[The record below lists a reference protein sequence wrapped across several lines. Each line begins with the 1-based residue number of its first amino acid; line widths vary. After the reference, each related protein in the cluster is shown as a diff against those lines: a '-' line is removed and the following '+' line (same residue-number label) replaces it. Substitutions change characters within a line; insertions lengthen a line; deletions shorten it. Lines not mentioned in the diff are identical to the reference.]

1 MTTRDETDRDGT
13 TRDGGSASMT
23 AMKRAYL
30 TMERMQHRIDAYEQA
45 RSEPIA
51 VVGVGC
57 RFPGGVTDTD
67 AYWELLSGGTD
78 AIGEVPADRW
88 DVDAF
93 YDPEPRR
100 PGRTSTRWG
109 GFLDR
114 IDRFDHEFFGISR
127 REAVSMDP
135 QQRLVLEV
143 AWEALEDAGQAPHAL
158 AGSRTGVFLGI
169 CSNDYAGL
177 LFREPEDIT
186 AHASTGIAHSIASG
200 RLSYL
205 LDLRGPSVSV
215 DTACSSSL
223 VAVHQ
228 ACQNLRLGEC
238 DLAISGGVN
247 AVLSPEAA
255 ISFSQFPEMLADD
268 GRCKTFDAAANGFV
282 RSEGC
287 GVVVLKRLS
296 DALRDEDRVLAVI
309 RGSAVNQDGRS
320 SGLTAPNGA
329 AQRDL
334 FRRALAAGG
343 VDPQR
348 LGYIETHGAGTKL
361 GDPIEVAALAE
372 VYGRTEGAPLYLGA
386 VKTNLGH
393 LEAAAGI
400 AGLIK
405 AALCLDRGLI
415 PPNLHFGELNPH
427 ISFDGTTFA
436 VPTGLTPWPT
446 GEGTPRLAGVS
457 SFGFSGTNAHLILEQ
472 APERPAPGPDRR
484 RPLSVLALSAKSGSS
499 LLKLARRYQDRLA
512 TAEPEAAADL
522 CFSANTGRSHFP
534 HRLAAVGAS
543 PREIADRLADFVRD
557 DPAEGL
563 VPGPAGGAGTA
574 TGDTVFLFTGQG
586 PQRAGMARQLYETQ
600 PSFRRTLDR
609 CDEILRDVLPV
620 PLLSVLHPE
629 RPGPPAES
637 DLINTME
644 YAQPGLFA
652 VEYALAELWR
662 SWGVEP
668 AAVIGHSLGEYT
680 AACFAGAMS
689 LEDGLRLVAER
700 GRLLQRLAESGA
712 MAAVSAPVEEVAE
725 ELARYD
731 AALISVAA
739 VNGPA
744 NTTVS
749 GVREVVDAVCGT
761 FTARG
766 AEVKRL
772 RISTSSHSPLVE
784 PVLEPLRKALDE
796 VSFGA
801 PRIPLLS
808 NLTGRLWPWDEA
820 LDTGYWLR
828 HARQPVLFADGV
840 RALYDLGYRTF
851 LEIGPAPTLLGLV
864 REVLTGDDVRTLP
877 SLRPS
882 YDDWEVLL
890 GSLGRLYADGAEVD
904 WAGFD
909 RDYARSRAPLPHYPF
924 AATRCWHEPG
934 GGAPVTDRGAPAGAG
949 RARPGGARDNGGD
962 RPGGQRPG
970 PGRSTETR
978 TGEERRVDE
987 RRVEERPARQTAPHR
1002 IPGAPGR
1009 SAASGLPTA
1018 EELLR
1023 VPAGERV
1030 GTLVERL
1037 SSSVRTALGSRAATV
1052 DPDAPLSGL
1061 GLDSLMA
1068 VELRNEVQGRLGIK
1082 VTVAD
1087 FLKGATVR
1095 GLAEQVAGELAGRPA
1110 GQGTAGGGEVPTIRR
1125 VARAGDRTAELLA
1138 LLDQV
1143 SGDEAPGAR
1152 ASGGGAG
1159 APERAERADD

>member
-1 MTTRDETDRDGT
+1 MTTSDST
-13 TRDGGSASMT
+13 TRPAAPDDRSASMT
-23 AMKRAYL
+23 AMKRALL
-30 TMERMQHRIDAYEQA
+30 TMERMQQRIDAHERA
-45 RSEPIA
+45 RTEPIA
-51 VVGVGC
+51 IIGAGC
-57 RFPGGVTDTD
+57 RFPGGVGDPD
-67 AYWELLSGGTD
+67 SYWDLLTAGSD
-78 AIGEVPADRW
+78 AIGEIPPDRW
-88 DVDAF
+88 DVEAL
-93 YDPEPRR
+93 YDERPRT
-100 PGRTSTRWG
+100 PGRHSTRWG

-177 LFREPEDIT
+177 LFREPADIT
-186 AHASTGIAHSIASG
+186 AHASTGVAHSIASG

-238 DLAISGGVN
+238 DLAMAGGVN
-247 AVLSPEAA
+247 AVVSPDAA

-296 DALRDEDRVLAVI
+296 DAERDGDRVLAVI

-329 AQRDL
+329 AQREV
-334 FRRALAAGG
+334 FRHALAAAG
-343 VDPQR
+343 VGPDR

-372 VYGRTEGAPLYLGA
+372 VYGREEGEPLYLGA

-405 AALCLDRGLI
+405 AALCVERGLI
-415 PPNLHFGELNPH
+415 PANLHFGELNPH

-436 VPTGLTPWPT
+436 VPTALTPWPAAS
-446 GEGTPRLAGVS
+446 GPRTAGVS
-457 SFGFSGTNAHLILEQ
+457 SFGFSGTNAHLIVEQ
-472 APERPAPGPDRR
+472 APERPAAEPDGA
-484 RPLSVLALSAKSGSS
+484 RPLSVLALSAKSGGA

-512 TAEPEAAADL
+512 TAGPLDAPDL

-534 HRLAAVGAS
+534 HRLAAVGSCAG
-543 PREIADRLADFVRD
+543 ELADRLADFVRD
-557 DPAEGL
+557 DAGEGL
-563 VPGPAGGAGTA
+563 LLGTA
-574 TGDTVFLFTGQG
+574 RDAGPGTAAEPVFLFTGQG
-586 PQRAGMARQLYETQ
+586 PQRAGMARQLFETQ
-600 PSFRRTLDR
+600 PSFRRTLEQ
-609 CDEILRDVLPV
+609 CDEILRDVLPA
-620 PLLSVLHPE
+620 PLLSAVY
-629 RPGPPAES
+629 PASEA
-637 DLINTME
+637 DGELINTME
-644 YAQPGLFA
+644 FAQPGLFA

-668 AAVIGHSLGEYT
+668 AAVVGHSLGEYT
-680 AACFAGAMS
+680 AACFAGAMP

-700 GRLLQRLAESGA
+700 GRLLQRLADAGA
-712 MAAVSAPVEEVAE
+712 MAAVSAPVEEVAAE
-725 ELARYD
+725 VARHD
-731 AALISVAA
+731 AALVAVAA

-749 GVREVVDAVCGT
+749 GVREVVDAICEV

-766 AEVKRL
+766 AEVRRL

-784 PVLEPLRKALDE
+784 PVLEPLRTALE
-796 VSFGA
+796 KVAFGA
-801 PRIPLLS
+801 PRLPLVS
-808 NLTGRLWPWDEA
+808 NLTGRLWPWDRP
-820 LDTGYWLR
+820 LDTDYWLG

-840 RALYDLGYRTF
+840 RSLYELGYRTF
-851 LEIGPAPTLLGLV
+851 LEVGPAPTLLGLV
-864 REVLTGDDVRTLP
+864 REVLTGDDVLMLP
-877 SLRPS
+877 SLRPKF
-882 YDDWEVLL
+882 DDWEVLL
-890 GSLGRLYADGAEVD
+890 GSLGRLYVEGAEVD

-909 RDYARSRAPLPHYPF
+909 RDYARARTPLPHYPF
-924 AATRCWHEPG
+924 AATRCWHEPSG
-934 GGAPVTDRGAPAGAG
+934 EVTEVRAPRPGRPDRADRTVRRAPAPRTA
-949 RARPGGARDNGGD
+949 D
-962 RPGGQRPG
+962 RP
-970 PGRSTETR
+970 
-978 TGEERRVDE
+978 RRE
-987 RRVEERPARQTAPHR
+987 QPAPP
-1002 IPGAPGR
+1002 PGAPGR
-1009 SAASGLPTA
+1009 AAAGALPTA
-1018 EELLR
+1018 EELAR
-1023 VPAGERV
+1023 VPAERRV
-1030 GTLVERL
+1030 ETLVAGL
-1037 SSSVRTALGSRAATV
+1037 TAGVRTALGSRAAAV
-1052 DPDAPLSGL
+1052 DPDAPLSAL

-1068 VELRNEVQGRLGIK
+1068 VELRNEIQARLGVK

-1095 GLAEQVAGELAGRPA
+1095 SLAGQVVGELAAAPGPERAEDSAP
-1110 GQGTAGGGEVPTIRR
+1110 IRR
-1125 VARAGDRTAELLA
+1125 AARAGDRDAELLA

-1143 SGDEAPGAR
+1143 TGET
-1152 ASGGGAG
+1152 
-1159 APERAERADD
+1159 ERSDG

>member
-1 MTTRDETDRDGT
+1 MTTHDDT
-13 TRDGGSASMT
+13 TRPATPAPDDRSASMT

-30 TMERMQHRIDAYEQA
+30 TMERMQHRIDAHERA
-45 RSEPIA
+45 RTEPIA

-57 RFPGGVTDTD
+57 RFPGGVGDPD
-67 AYWELLSGGTD
+67 AYWELLTAGTD
-78 AIGEVPADRW
+78 AIGEIPADRW
-88 DVDAF
+88 DVDAY
-93 YDPEPRR
+93 YDERPRT
-100 PGRTSTRWG
+100 PGRHSTRWG

-177 LFREPEDIT
+177 VFREPADIT
-186 AHASTGIAHSIASG
+186 AHASTGVAHSIASG

-238 DLAISGGVN
+238 DLAMAGGVN
-247 AVLSPEAA
+247 AVVSPDAA

-287 GVVVLKRLS
+287 GIVVLKRLS
-296 DALRDEDRVLAVI
+296 DAQRDGDRVLAVI

-329 AQRDL
+329 AQREV
-334 FRRALAAGG
+334 FRHALAAAGIG
-343 VDPQR
+343 PER

-372 VYGRTEGAPLYLGA
+372 VYGRAEGAPLYLGA

-405 AALCLDRGLI
+405 AVLCVDRGLI

-436 VPTGLTPWPT
+436 VPTAPTPWPD
-446 GEGTPRLAGVS
+446 GAGPRTAGVS
-457 SFGFSGTNAHLILEQ
+457 SFGFSGTNAHLIVEQ
-472 APERPAPGPDRR
+472 APRRPSAEPDGS
-484 RPLSVLALSAKSGSS
+484 RPLSVLALSAKSGGA

-512 TAEPEAAADL
+512 AAGPQAAPDL
-522 CFSANTGRSHFP
+522 CFSAGTGRSHFP

-543 PREIADRLADFVRD
+543 AGDLADRLADFVRD
-557 DPAEGL
+557 DPGEGL
-563 VPGPAGGAGTA
+563 LLGTARGDGPGGAEP
-574 TGDTVFLFTGQG
+574 VFLFTGQG
-586 PQRAGMARQLYETQ
+586 PQRAGMARQLFETQ
-600 PSFRRTLDR
+600 PSFRRTLER
-609 CDEILRDVLPV
+609 CDEILRDVLPA
-620 PLLSVLHPE
+620 PLLSAVY
-629 RPGPPAES
+629 PAS
-637 DLINTME
+637 AADAGLIDTME
-644 YAQPGLFA
+644 FAQPGLFA

-668 AAVIGHSLGEYT
+668 AAVVGHSLGEYT
-680 AACFAGAMS
+680 AACFAGAMP

-712 MAAVSAPVEEVAE
+712 MAAISAPAEEVAAE
-725 ELARYD
+725 VARHD
-731 AALISVAA
+731 AALVAVAA

-749 GVREVVDAVCGT
+749 GVREVVDALCEA

-766 AEVKRL
+766 AEVRRL

-784 PVLEPLRKALDE
+784 PVLEPLRTALE
-796 VSFGA
+796 KVVFGA
-801 PRIPLLS
+801 PRLPLVS
-808 NLTGRLWPWDEA
+808 NLTGGLWPWDRP
-820 LDTGYWLR
+820 LDTEYWLG

-840 RALYDLGYRTF
+840 RSLHELGYRTF
-851 LEIGPAPTLLGLV
+851 LEVGPAPTLLGLV
-864 REVLTGDDVRTLP
+864 REVLTGDDVLMLP
-877 SLRPS
+877 SLRPK

-890 GSLGRLYADGAEVD
+890 GSLGRLYVEGAEVD

-909 RDYARSRAPLPHYPF
+909 RDYARARTPLPHYPF
-924 AATRCWHEPG
+924 AATRCWHEPSG
-934 GGAPVTDRGAPAGAG
+934 EATAVRTTRRDPARAG
-949 RARPGGARDNGGD
+949 RPD
-962 RPGGQRPG
+962 RPERP
-970 PGRSTETR
+970 
-978 TGEERRVDE
+978 ERRE
-987 RRVEERPARQTAPHR
+987 RAERTAERPAPL
-1002 IPGAPGR
+1002 PGAPGR
-1009 SAASGLPTA
+1009 AAASALPTA
-1018 EELLR
+1018 EELLKAPAEQR
-1023 VPAGERV
+1023 VD
-1030 GTLVERL
+1030 TLVAGL
-1037 SSSVRTALGSRAATV
+1037 TAGVRTALGSRAATV
-1052 DPDAPLSGL
+1052 DADAPLSGL

-1068 VELRNEVQGRLGIK
+1068 VELRNEIQGRLGVK

-1095 GLAEQVAGELAGRPA
+1095 SLAEQVVAGLAA
-1110 GQGTAGGGEVPTIRR
+1110 GSGPEQADEDATIRR
-1125 VARAGDRTAELLA
+1125 VARSADHDAELLA

-1143 SGDEAPGAR
+1143 TGET
-1152 ASGGGAG
+1152 
-1159 APERAERADD
+1159 ERSDG

>member
-1 MTTRDETDRDGT
+1 MTTRDSSTPDSETTDSDTTDAVARDDR
-13 TRDGGSASMT
+13 SASMT

-30 TMERMQHRIDAYEQA
+30 TMERMQRRIDAFERA

-51 VVGVGC
+51 IVGAGC
-57 RFPGGVTDTD
+57 RFPGGVTDPD
-67 AYWELLSGGTD
+67 SYWELLSSGTD
-78 AIGEVPADRW
+78 TIGEVPADRW

-93 YDPEPRR
+93 YDEEPRR

-109 GFLDR
+109 GFLDH
-114 IDRFDHEFFGISR
+114 IDRFDHDFFGISR

-169 CSNDYAGL
+169 CSTDYAGL

-238 DLAISGGVN
+238 DLAIGGGVN
-247 AVLSPEAA
+247 AVLSPDAA
-255 ISFSQFPEMLADD
+255 ISFSQFPEMLAAD
-268 GRCKTFDAAANGFV
+268 GRCKTFDASANGFV

-296 DALRDEDRVLAVI
+296 DAVRDGDRVLAVI
-309 RGSAVNQDGRS
+309 RASAVNQDGRS

-329 AQRDL
+329 AQREL
-334 FRRALAAGG
+334 FRRTLAAGD
-343 VDPQR
+343 VDPGE

-361 GDPIEVAALAE
+361 GDPIEVSALAE
-372 VYGRTEGAPLYLGA
+372 VYGRAQGAPLYLGA

-405 AALCLDRGLI
+405 AALCVDRGLI

-427 ISFDGTTFA
+427 ISFEGTTFA
-436 VPTGLTPWPT
+436 VPSGGLTPWPT
-446 GEGTPRLAGVS
+446 DGGPRLAGVS

-472 APERPAPGPDRR
+472 APERPAPEADLR
-484 RPLSVLALSAKSGSS
+484 RPRSVLALSAKSDTA

-512 TAEPEAAADL
+512 AAEPGAAADL

-534 HRLAAVGAS
+534 HRLAAVGATAG
-543 PREIADRLADFVRD
+543 ELADRLADFVRD
-557 DPAEGL
+557 DPGEGL
-563 VPGPAGGAGTA
+563 VAGRADGAA
-574 TGDTVFLFTGQG
+574 TSDPVFLFTGQG

-600 PSFRRTLDR
+600 PAFRRILDQ
-609 CDEILRDVLPV
+609 CDEILRDVLPA
-620 PLLSVLHPE
+620 PLLSVLHPDAPRHSASADPE
-629 RPGPPAES
+629 
-637 DLINTME
+637 LINTME

-700 GRLLQRLAESGA
+700 GRLLQQLAESGA

-731 AALISVAA
+731 AALVSVAA

-749 GVREVVDAVCGT
+749 GVREVVDAVRAAFAT
-761 FTARG
+761 RG
-766 AEVKRL
+766 VEVKRL

-784 PVLEPLRKALDE
+784 PVLEPLRVALDK
-796 VSFGA
+796 VPFGP

-808 NLTGRLWPWDEA
+808 NLTGRLLPWDEP
-820 LDTGYWLR
+820 LDTEYWLR

-840 RALYDLGYRTF
+840 RALYELGHRTF
-851 LEIGPAPTLLGLV
+851 LETGPAPTLLGLV
-864 REVLTGDDVRTLP
+864 REVLPGDDVVLLP
-877 SLRPS
+877 SLRPG
-882 YDDWEVLL
+882 YEDWEILL
-890 GSLGRLYADGAEVD
+890 GSLGRLYADGADVD

-909 RDYARSRAPLPHYPF
+909 RDYARSRTPLPRYPF
-924 AATRCWHEPG
+924 APTRCWHEPS
-934 GGAPVTDRGAPAGAG
+934 GGAAPAGRRSPARFGPADPDGAPRRATRSTG
-949 RARPGGARDNGGD
+949 RPVDRPAARPE
-962 RPGGQRPG
+962 PQR
-970 PGRSTETR
+970 
-978 TGEERRVDE
+978 V
-987 RRVEERPARQTAPHR
+987 
-1002 IPGAPGR
+1002 PGAPGR
-1009 SAASGLPTA
+1009 AAASGLPTA

-1023 VPAGERV
+1023 VPADERAAA
-1030 GTLVERL
+1030 LVTRL
-1037 SSSVRTALGSRAATV
+1037 TAGVRAALGSRAATV
-1052 DPDAPLSGL
+1052 DPDTPLAGL

-1068 VELRNEVQGRLGIK
+1068 VELRNEIQGRLGVK

-1095 GLAEQVAGELAGRPA
+1095 SLAEQVAGELAGEPAARPDGPARDGA
-1110 GQGTAGGGEVPTIRR
+1110 GAEPAIRR
-1125 VARAGDRTAELLA
+1125 AARSGDRTAELLA

-1143 SGDEAPGAR
+1143 SAESAE
-1152 ASGGGAG
+1152 SAG
-1159 APERAERADD
+1159 APAGAERTDD

>member
-1 MTTRDETDRDGT
+1 MTTREESTGTVTGTAAPDDR
-13 TRDGGSASMT
+13 SASMA

-30 TMERMQHRIDAYEQA
+30 TMERMQHRIDAYERA
-45 RSEPIA
+45 RTEPVA
-51 VVGVGC
+51 VIGVGC
-57 RFPGGVTDTD
+57 RFPGGVGDPD
-67 AYWELLSGGTD
+67 AYWELLASGTD
-78 AIGEVPADRW
+78 AIGEIPADRW

-93 YDPEPRR
+93 YDERPRT
-100 PGRTSTRWG
+100 PGRHSTRWG

-177 LFREPEDIT
+177 LFREPADIT
-186 AHASTGIAHSIASG
+186 AHAGTGVAHSIASG

-238 DLAISGGVN
+238 DLAMAGGVN
-247 AVLSPEAA
+247 AVVSPDAA

-296 DALRDEDRVLAVI
+296 DARRDGDRVLAVI

-329 AQRDL
+329 AQREV
-334 FRRALAAGG
+334 FRAALAAAG
-343 VDPQR
+343 VRPEQV
-348 LGYIETHGAGTKL
+348 GYIETHGAGTKL

-372 VYGRTEGAPLYLGA
+372 VYGRAEGEPLHLGA

-405 AALCLDRGLI
+405 AVLCVERGLI

-427 ISFDGTTFA
+427 ISFDGTGFR
-436 VPTGLTPWPT
+436 VPTGLTPWP
-446 GEGTPRLAGVS
+446 EGARRRVAGVS
-457 SFGFSGTNAHLILEQ
+457 SFGFSGTNAHLIVEQ
-472 APERPAPGPDRR
+472 APERPAAEPDGA
-484 RPLSVLALSAKSGSS
+484 RPLSVLALSAKSGGA

-512 TAEPEAAADL
+512 AAGPQAAPDL
-522 CFSANTGRSHFP
+522 CYSANTGRSHFP
-534 HRLAAVGAS
+534 HRLAAVGATAG
-543 PREIADRLADFVRD
+543 EIADRLADFVRD
-557 DPAEGL
+557 GPGEGL
-563 VPGPAGGAGTA
+563 HLGTA
-574 TGDTVFLFTGQG
+574 RGDGRGATAEPVFLFTGQG
-586 PQRAGMARQLYETQ
+586 PQRAGMARQLFETQ
-600 PSFRRTLDR
+600 PSFRRTLER
-609 CDEILRDVLPV
+609 CEEILRDVLPT
-620 PLLSVLHPE
+620 PLLSAVY
-629 RPGPPAES
+629 PAAAADGE
-637 DLINTME
+637 LINTME

-668 AAVIGHSLGEYT
+668 AAVVGHSLGEYT
-680 AACFAGAMS
+680 AACFAGAMP

-700 GRLLQRLAESGA
+700 GRLLQRLAGSGA
-712 MAAVSAPVEEVAE
+712 MAAVCAPAEEVAA
-725 ELARYD
+725 ELAGHD
-731 AALISVAA
+731 AALVSVAA

-749 GVREVVDAVCGT
+749 GVREVVDAVCAA

-766 AEVKRL
+766 AEVRRL

-784 PVLEPLRKALDE
+784 PVLEPLRAALE
-796 VSFGA
+796 KVSFGA
-801 PRIPLLS
+801 PRLPLVS
-808 NLTGRLWPWDEA
+808 NLTGRAWPWDRP
-820 LDTGYWLR
+820 LDTGYWLD

-840 RALYDLGYRTF
+840 RSLYGLGHRTF
-851 LEIGPAPTLLGLV
+851 LEVGPAPTLLGLV
-864 REVLTGDDVRTLP
+864 REVLTGDDVLMLP
-877 SLRPS
+877 SLRPT
-882 YDDWEVLL
+882 YDDWGILL
-890 GSLGRLYADGAEVD
+890 GSLGRLYAEGAEVD
-904 WAGFD
+904 WAAFD
-909 RDYARSRAPLPHYPF
+909 RDYARTRAPLPHYPF
-924 AATRCWHEPG
+924 AATRCWHEPSG
-934 GGAPVTDRGAPAGAG
+934 GTTPVRRVRDEPATRRERPERIPG
-949 RARPGGARDNGGD
+949 RAERA
-962 RPGGQRPG
+962 
-970 PGRSTETR
+970 
-978 TGEERRVDE
+978 ERRQD
-987 RRVEERPARQTAPHR
+987 P
-1002 IPGAPGR
+1002 PGAPGR
-1009 SAASGLPTA
+1009 AAASALPTA

-1023 VPAGERV
+1023 APAEERAEAV
-1030 GTLVERL
+1030 VAGL
-1037 SSSVRTALGSRAATV
+1037 SAAVRTALGSRAATV
-1052 DPDAPLSGL
+1052 DADAPLSGL

-1068 VELRNEVQGRLGIK
+1068 VELRNEIQGRLGVK

-1087 FLKGATVR
+1087 FLKGASVR
-1095 GLAEQVAGELAGRPA
+1095 SLAEQVAGELAAGPA
-1110 GQGTAGGGEVPTIRR
+1110 PERGGDTATIRR
-1125 VARAGDRTAELLA
+1125 VARAADRDAELLA

-1143 SGDEAPGAR
+1143 TGEK
-1152 ASGGGAG
+1152 
-1159 APERAERADD
+1159 ERADG

>member
-1 MTTRDETDRDGT
+1 MTTHEDT
-13 TRDGGSASMT
+13 TRGDTPEERSGSMT

-30 TMERMQHRIDAYEQA
+30 TMERMQRRIDDHERA

-51 VVGVGC
+51 IVGVGC
-57 RFPGGVTDTD
+57 RFPGGVTDPES
-67 AYWELLSGGTD
+67 YWELLSAGTD
-78 AIGEVPADRW
+78 TIGEIPADRW

-93 YDPEPRR
+93 YDEQPRT
-100 PGRTSTRWG
+100 PGRHSTRWG

-143 AWEALEDAGQAPHAL
+143 AWEALEDAGQAPTAL

-177 LFREPEDIT
+177 LFREPQDIT

-238 DLAISGGVN
+238 DLAMAGGVN
-247 AVLSPEAA
+247 AVISPDAA

-268 GRCKTFDAAANGFV
+268 GRCKTFDASANGFV

-296 DALRDEDRVLAVI
+296 DARRDGNRVLAVI

-329 AQRDL
+329 AQREV
-334 FRRALAAGG
+334 FRRALAAAG
-343 VDPQR
+343 VGPER
-348 LGYIETHGAGTKL
+348 IGYIETHGAGTKL

-372 VYGRTEGAPLYLGA
+372 VYGRPEGAPLHLGA

-405 AALCLDRGLI
+405 AALCVDRGQI
-415 PPNLHFGELNPH
+415 PANLHFGELNPH

-436 VPTGLTPWPT
+436 VPTALTPWPSD
-446 GEGTPRLAGVS
+446 GARRLAGVS
-457 SFGFSGTNAHLILEQ
+457 SFGFSGTNAHLIVEQ
-472 APERPAPGPDRR
+472 APEHPAAAPEDG
-484 RPLSVLALSAKSGSS
+484 RPLSVLALSAKSGSA

-512 TAEPEAAADL
+512 TAGPETAADL

-543 PREIADRLADFVRD
+543 PGELAERLADFVRD
-557 DPAEGL
+557 DPGEGL
-563 VPGPAGGAGTA
+563 LLGRPEGATASGPGPAAEP
-574 TGDTVFLFTGQG
+574 VFLFTGQG

-600 PSFRRTLDR
+600 PLFRRTLDA
-609 CDEILRDVLPV
+609 CDEILRDVLPA
-620 PLLSVLHPE
+620 PLLSALY
-629 RPGPPAES
+629 PASAADGE
-637 DLINTME
+637 LINTME
-644 YAQPGLFA
+644 FAQPGLFA
-652 VEYALAELWR
+652 VEFALAGLWR

-680 AACFAGAMS
+680 AACFAGALS

-712 MAAVSAPVEEVAE
+712 MAAISAPADEVTA
-725 ELARYD
+725 ELARHD
-731 AALISVAA
+731 AALVAVAA

-749 GVREVVDAVCGT
+749 GVREVVEAVCEA

-766 AEVKRL
+766 AEVRRL

-784 PVLEPLRKALDE
+784 PVLEPLRTALE
-796 VSFGA
+796 KVPFGA
-801 PRIPLLS
+801 PAIPLLS
-808 NLTGRLWPWDEA
+808 NLTGALWPWDRP
-820 LDTGYWLR
+820 LDTDYWLR

-840 RALYDLGYRTF
+840 RALYGLGYRTF
-851 LEIGPAPTLLGLV
+851 LEVGPAPTLLGLV
-864 REVLTGDDVRTLP
+864 REVLTGDDVLMLP
-877 SLRPS
+877 SLRPK

-890 GSLGRLYADGAEVD
+890 GSLGRLYVEGAEVD

-909 RDYARSRAPLPHYPF
+909 RDHARARTALPHYPF
-924 AATRCWHEPG
+924 AATRCWHEPSG
-934 GGAPVTDRGAPAGAG
+934 DGGATTAARRSPQPA
-949 RARPGGARDNGGD
+949 ARPTGPAART
-962 RPGGQRPG
+962 
-970 PGRSTETR
+970 GRTAPTR
-978 TGEERRVDE
+978 TAPTRTAPT
-987 RRVEERPARQTAPHR
+987 RVESTRTAPTRTVPARQL
-1002 IPGAPGR
+1002 PGAPGR
-1009 SAASGLPTA
+1009 AAASALPTA
-1018 EELLR
+1018 EELLGL
-1023 VPAGERV
+1023 PAEQRIEA
-1030 GTLVERL
+1030 LVTGL
-1037 SSSVRTALGSRAATV
+1037 TAGVRTALGSRGSAV
-1052 DPDAPLSGL
+1052 DADAPLSGL

-1068 VELRNEVQGRLGIK
+1068 VELRNEIQGRLGVK

-1095 GLAEQVAGELAGRPA
+1095 SLALQVVEGLAAAGPGTAAGEEA
-1110 GQGTAGGGEVPTIRR
+1110 TAIRR
-1125 VARAGDRTAELLA
+1125 VARATDRTAESTTDRTPASTTDVTAELLA
-1138 LLDQV
+1138 LLEQV
-1143 SGDEAPGAR
+1143 TQES
-1152 ASGGGAG
+1152 
-1159 APERAERADD
+1159 ERVDD

>member
-1 MTTRDETDRDGT
+1 MTTHEDT
-13 TRDGGSASMT
+13 TRAGTPGTPGAAGSPDSPEGRTAPAA

-30 TMERMQHRIDAYEQA
+30 TMERMQRRIDAYERE

-57 RFPGGVTDTD
+57 RFPGGANGPD
-67 AYWELLSGGTD
+67 AYWELLAAGTD
-78 AIGEVPADRW
+78 TIGEVPPDRW
-88 DVDAF
+88 DVEEF
-93 YDPEPRR
+93 YDERPRT
-100 PGRTSTRWG
+100 PGRHSSRWG
-109 GFLDR
+109 GFLDH

-143 AWEALEDAGQAPHAL
+143 AWEALENAGQAPHAL

-186 AHASTGIAHSIASG
+186 AHAGTGIAHSIASG

-238 DLAISGGVN
+238 DLAMAGGVN
-247 AVLSPEAA
+247 AVISPDAA

-268 GRCKTFDAAANGFV
+268 GRCKTFDARANGFV

-296 DALRDEDRVLAVI
+296 DARRDGDRVLAVI

-329 AQRDL
+329 AQREV
-334 FRRALAAGG
+334 FRRALASAGVG
-343 VDPQR
+343 PER

-372 VYGRTEGAPLYLGA
+372 VYGRAEGAPLYLGA

-405 AALCLDRGLI
+405 AALCVDRGLI

-427 ISFDGTTFA
+427 ISFEGTTFA
-436 VPTGLTPWPT
+436 VPSGLTPWPADA
-446 GEGTPRLAGVS
+446 GPRTAGVS
-457 SFGFSGTNAHLILEQ
+457 SFGFSGTNAHLIVEQ
-472 APERPAPGPDRR
+472 APRWPESGRPEPAGDGA
-484 RPLSVLALSAKSGSS
+484 RPLSVLALSAKSRTA

-512 TAEPEAAADL
+512 HAAPEAAADL
-522 CFSANTGRSHFP
+522 CFSAGTGRSHFP

-543 PREIADRLADFVRD
+543 AGDLADRLADFVRD
-557 DPAEGL
+557 DAGEGL
-563 VPGPAGGAGTA
+563 LVGPHGGAAAPGSGPAAEP
-574 TGDTVFLFTGQG
+574 VFLFTGQG

-600 PSFRRTLDR
+600 PSFRRTLDL
-609 CDEILRDVLPV
+609 CDEILRGVLPA
-620 PLLSVLHPE
+620 PLLSALY
-629 RPGPPAES
+629 PAS
-637 DLINTME
+637 AADAALIDTME
-644 YAQPGLFA
+644 FAQPGLFA
-652 VEYALAELWR
+652 VEYALAGLWR

-668 AAVIGHSLGEYT
+668 AAVLGHSLGEYT
-680 AACFAGAMS
+680 AACFAGAMP

-700 GRLLQRLAESGA
+700 GRLLQRLADAGS
-712 MAAVSAPVEEVAE
+712 MAAVSAPVEEVAA
-725 ELARYD
+725 ELARHD
-731 AALISVAA
+731 PATIAIAA

-749 GVREVVDAVCGT
+749 GVREVVDAVREV
-761 FTARG
+761 FAARG
-766 AEVKRL
+766 VEVRRL

-784 PVLEPLRKALDE
+784 PVLEPLRIALE
-796 VSFGA
+796 KVVFGP
-801 PRIPLLS
+801 PRLPLLS
-808 NLTGRLWPWDEA
+808 NLTGRLWPWDRP
-820 LDTGYWLR
+820 LDTGYWLG

-840 RALYDLGYRTF
+840 RALHGLGHRTF
-851 LEIGPAPTLLGLV
+851 LEVGPAPTLLGLV
-864 REVLTGDDVRTLP
+864 REVLTGDDVLLLP
-877 SLRPS
+877 SLRPK
-882 YDDWEVLL
+882 YDDWEILL
-890 GSLGRLYADGAEVD
+890 GSLGRLYVEGAEVD

-909 RDYARSRAPLPHYPF
+909 RDHARSRTPLPHYPF
-924 AATRCWHEPG
+924 AATRLWHEPG
-934 GGAPVTDRGAPAGAG
+934 GDGPGAAGARRPAARTAGG
-949 RARPGGARDNGGD
+949 RTAT
-962 RPGGQRPG
+962 G
-970 PGRSTETR
+970 PGVGPAAGR
-978 TGEERRVDE
+978 TAERAGR
-987 RRVEERPARQTAPHR
+987 ERPARH
-1002 IPGAPGR
+1002 PGTPGR
-1009 SAASGLPTA
+1009 AAAASALPTA
-1018 EELLR
+1018 EELRQTPAERR
-1023 VPAGERV
+1023 VD
-1030 GTLVERL
+1030 TLVAGL
-1037 SSSVRTALGSRAATV
+1037 TAGVRTALGSRTATV
-1052 DPDAPLSGL
+1052 DADAPLSGL

-1068 VELRNEVQGRLGIK
+1068 VELRNEIRARLGVT

-1095 GLAEQVAGELAGRPA
+1095 SLAEQVAGALEAGAEQGPA
-1110 GQGTAGGGEVPTIRR
+1110 IRR
-1125 VARAGDRTAELLA
+1125 VARAADRPEEGAAGGAAADSAELLA
-1138 LLDQV
+1138 LLEQV
-1143 SGDEAPGAR
+1143 TGESAGAR
-1152 ASGGGAG
+1152 NGT
-1159 APERAERADD
+1159 ERAGE

>member
-1 MTTRDETDRDGT
+1 MTTRPTSTQDSSTGDST
-13 TRDGGSASMT
+13 TRDGTARGGGPASMT
-23 AMKRAYL
+23 AMKRAVL
-30 TMERMQHRIDAYEQA
+30 TMERMQRRIDAYEQA

-51 VVGVGC
+51 IVGVGC
-57 RFPGGVTDTD
+57 RFPGGVTDPES
-67 AYWELLSGGTD
+67 YWELLSGGTD
-78 AIGEVPADRW
+78 AIGEIPPDRW

-93 YDPEPRR
+93 YDEEPRR
-100 PGRTSTRWG
+100 PGRSSTRWG
-109 GFLDR
+109 GFLDH

-186 AHASTGIAHSIASG
+186 AHASTGVAHSIASG

-255 ISFSQFPEMLADD
+255 ISFSQFPEMLAAD

-296 DALRDEDRVLAVI
+296 DALRDDDRVLAVI

-334 FRRALAAGG
+334 FHRALAAGG
-343 VDPQR
+343 TDPRR
-348 LGYIETHGAGTKL
+348 LGYIETHGAGTRL

-372 VYGRTEGAPLYLGA
+372 VYGREEGSPLYLGA

-405 AALCLDRGLI
+405 AALCVDRGLI

-427 ISFDGTTFA
+427 ISFDRTTFA
-436 VPTGLTPWPT
+436 VPTRLTPWPT
-446 GEGTPRLAGVS
+446 GAGPADGESSDEGPIDGGPADGGRRLAAVS

-472 APERPAPGPDRR
+472 APERPVPEPDAR
-484 RPLSVLALSAKSGSS
+484 RPLSVLALSAKSGTS
-499 LLKLARRYQDRLA
+499 LLKLARRYQDRLS
-512 TAEPEAAADL
+512 AADPGAVADL
-522 CFSANTGRSHFP
+522 CFAANTGRSHFP
-534 HRLAAVGAS
+534 HRLAAVGAGA
-543 PREIADRLADFVRD
+543 REIADRLADFVRD
-557 DPAEGL
+557 DPGDGL
-563 VPGPAGGAGTA
+563 ALGRADGGGAA
-574 TGDTVFLFTGQG
+574 AGDAVFLFTGQG

-609 CDEILRDVLPV
+609 CDEILRDVLPSS
-620 PLLSVLHPE
+620 LLSAVHPG
-629 RPGPPAES
+629 RPGAAADG
-637 DLINTME
+637 DLIDTME

-680 AACFAGAMS
+680 AACFAGALS

-700 GRLLQRLAESGA
+700 GRLLQQLAGAGA
-712 MAAVSAPVEEVAE
+712 MAAVRAPAEEVAE
-725 ELARYD
+725 ELARYE
-731 AALISVAA
+731 ASLVSVAA

-749 GVREVVDAVCGT
+749 GVREVVDAVCEA

-766 AEVKRL
+766 VEVKRL

-784 PVLEPLRKALDE
+784 PVLDPLRKALDQ
-796 VSFGA
+796 VSFGP

-808 NLTGRLWPWDEA
+808 NLTGRLWPWDEP
-820 LDTGYWLR
+820 LDTDYWLR
-828 HARQPVLFADGV
+828 HARQPVRFADGV
-840 RALYDLGYRTF
+840 RALHDLGYRSF
-851 LEIGPAPTLLGLV
+851 LEVGPAPTLLGLV
-864 REVLTGDDVRTLP
+864 REILTGDDVLMLP
-877 SLRPS
+877 SLRPTH
-882 YDDWEVLL
+882 DDWEVLL
-890 GSLGRLYADGAEVD
+890 GSLSRLYADGAEVD

-909 RDYARSRAPLPHYPF
+909 RDYTRSRTPLPHYPF
-924 AATRCWHEPG
+924 APTRCWHEPG
-934 GGAPVTDRGAPAGAG
+934 GGGSAVPGRGAPA
-949 RARPGGARDNGGD
+949 RGGAR
-962 RPGGQRPG
+962 PP
-970 PGRSTETR
+970 
-978 TGEERRVDE
+978 EEQPA
-987 RRVEERPARQTAPHR
+987 ERPARPGV
-1002 IPGAPGR
+1002 PGAPGR
-1009 SAASGLPTA
+1009 SAVSGLPSA

-1023 VPAGERV
+1023 APAGERV
-1030 GTLVERL
+1030 ATLITRL
-1037 SSSVRTALGSRAATV
+1037 ASSVRAALGSRAAAV
-1052 DPDAPLSGL
+1052 DPDVPLSGL

-1068 VELRNEVQGRLGIK
+1068 VELRNEISSRLGIT

-1087 FLKGATVR
+1087 FLKGATLR
-1095 GLAEQVAGELAGRPA
+1095 SLAEQVAGELADGPA
-1110 GQGTAGGGEVPTIRR
+1110 GPGLEGTDDGTAIRR

-1143 SGDEAPGAR
+1143 SGEPAGTP
-1152 ASGGGAG
+1152 AG
-1159 APERAERADD
+1159 AERSDD